1 MRADRG
7 SSVVAASYR
16 LQSLQAAAEEVLP
29 ALGAATNATLAFIH
43 HTDPDDRQTVV
54 TWPPSRGELL
64 ARYTQDYVAE
74 CPFVPVKMAARESV
88 VPITRRLSR
97 RQVTHNAFY
106 ADLLRPAALHHHV
119 ELRLEP
125 SEQGLPRT
133 AIILGRDEA
142 AGEFDD
148 RELAT
153 LASVRLALSGAMRRV
168 VDLDH
173 ARDRIAALEAMLTM
187 GGSRSVR
194 LAVDADGR
202 EVHLH
207 SPADATDPALIAEL
221 RNPSHPLR
229 RLARDVA
236 RGVAVSEHAD
246 AARVAFHNGTS
257 SFLADVGLVPPTPG
271 QRPLAILTLTPTT
284 AVAPRPAATAWNL
297 SPTESAVLREIVVGG
312 SNQEIGKRLFISP
325 ETVRTHL
332 TRIYRKM
339 GVRSR
344 LEAAALARST

>member
-142 AGEFDD
+142 AGE
-148 RELAT
+148 T
-153 LASVRLALSGAMRRV
+153 IV
-168 VDLDH
+168 
-173 ARDRIAALEAMLTM
+173 EAPFPGSA
-187 GGSRSVR
+187 GG
-194 LAVDADGR
+194 
-202 EVHLH
+202 
-207 SPADATDPALIAEL
+207 P
-221 RNPSHPLR
+221 
-229 RLARDVA
+229 
-236 RGVAVSEHAD
+236 
-246 AARVAFHNGTS
+246 
-257 SFLADVGLVPPTPG
+257 
-271 QRPLAILTLTPTT
+271 
-284 AVAPRPAATAWNL
+284 APRPK
-297 SPTESAVLREIVVGG
+297 RVVGVIDDFRRQG
-312 SNQEIGKRLFISP
+312 ELSMAVPLLFL
-325 ETVRTHL
+325 RQ
-332 TRIYRKM
+332 
-339 GVRSR
+339 
-344 LEAAALARST
+344 